1 MRKENIA
8 LLKKFLIGRGIET
21 IFVGLYKSDLK
32 NELSMD
38 EYLERADESEVLSKA
53 FFIDYEREDE
63 KSPFRKREYWRE
75 QQRLFNR
82 EIENAEAEG
91 WYLPTNVHN
100 VTKWYNEEIEVIKR
114 GIKSKKKQQE
124 NNTKDLMGMKGLS
137 QFKFFDLNNNLQ
149 RRNTISDDEIA
160 VSTRKGSHK
169 LSFSVAHSREILSSG
184 LRYMAIGQ
192 DEFTGQVRLIFN
204 NDGNGLQYPPSC
216 VKDKKVVVN
225 SKALTDLLSE
235 LFNESGDYYTLRI
248 SNNIAHSAKYLTYN
262 IDKK

>member
-32 NELSMD
+32 NELSVD
-38 EYLERADESEVLSKA
+38 EYLQRADESEVLSRA
-53 FFIDYEREDE
+53 FFIDYEDE
-63 KSPFRKREYWRE
+63 KSPFRKREYWLE

-82 EIENAEAEG
+82 ELENAEADG
-91 WYLPTNVHN
+91 WYLPSNVHN
-100 VTKWYNEEIEVIKR
+100 VTKWYNEEIEVIQR
-114 GIKSKKKQQE
+114 GLRSKKKQKE
-124 NNTKDLMGMKGLS
+124 NNAKDLMGMKGLA
-137 QFKFFDLNNNLQ
+137 QFKFFDLGTRQQNGVLPNNV
-149 RRNTISDDEIA
+149 
-160 VSTRKGSHK
+160 VSVCTRKGSHK
-169 LSFSVAHSREILSSG
+169 LSFSVAHSREILASG

-216 VKDKKVVVN
+216 IKDKKVVVN
-225 SKALTDLLSE
+225 SKQLTDLLSE
-235 LFNESGDYYTLRI
+235 LFNESDDYYTLRI